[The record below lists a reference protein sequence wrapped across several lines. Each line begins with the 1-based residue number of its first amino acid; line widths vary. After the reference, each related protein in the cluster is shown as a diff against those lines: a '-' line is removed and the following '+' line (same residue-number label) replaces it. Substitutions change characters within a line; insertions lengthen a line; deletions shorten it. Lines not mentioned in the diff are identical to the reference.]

1 MTFQE
6 TIDRLHRR
14 PPGDRC
20 LFYLDQWALSGMV
33 RDAPGFATLLGR
45 LQEGVDAGAGICPAS
60 HEHRSE
66 ATLAD
71 PGLWAA
77 LDELADKLSLGIE
90 FHPREEVEEHELAA
104 AACEFSSCGP
114 EGELWE
120 EAFTSNPHT
129 PRDEL
134 FMEFFGGQIRV
145 RAVLPPTELEQD
157 EVIRQKAIADR
168 MNEAYEELRR
178 EGFSYEEL
186 AEANLQ
192 KMFDWKLGPL
202 LDKPGFSR
210 ELARARRNL
219 VADPSGLTVGRV
231 QTLVRRLAMVTELAE
246 RYPAINEHPE
256 DFRGSE
262 ALRCMPTL
270 RYPALLRAALATA
283 RNRKA
288 RPGDELDVE
297 HLIRGLSRCDIA
309 TADRSMAHLVRERK
323 LVPQGCQ
330 LISGSE
336 GPDGIIAALDAWVPS
351 EPAS

>member
-145 RAVLPPTELEQD
+145 RAVL
-157 EVIRQKAIADR
+157 R
-168 MNEAYEELRR
+168 
-178 EGFSYEEL
+178 
-186 AEANLQ
+186 
-192 KMFDWKLGPL
+192 PL
-202 LDKPGFSR
+202 S
-210 ELARARRNL
+210 
-219 VADPSGLTVGRV
+219 
-231 QTLVRRLAMVTELAE
+231 
-246 RYPAINEHPE
+246 
-256 DFRGSE
+256 
-262 ALRCMPTL
+262 
-270 RYPALLRAALATA
+270 
-283 RNRKA
+283 
-288 RPGDELDVE
+288 
-297 HLIRGLSRCDIA
+297 
-309 TADRSMAHLVRERK
+309 
-323 LVPQGCQ
+323 
-330 LISGSE
+330 
-336 GPDGIIAALDAWVPS
+336 
-351 EPAS
+351 